1 MAVAK
6 WLRITWT
13 PTLTGRLEGKIK
25 GLKLYEKGVKFKF
38 SSQKWDSI
46 NSISCR
52 HRVSLKFKKKVEVT
66 VENHSSPSEAK
77 NDAAASICSLRKSAT
92 CESECA
98 CGCACAL
105 RAWVHL
111 IGPTRL
117 NLFLFCSSSGLSAIQ
132 VWFTPPPPSKPL
144 MNLPPPWTS

>member
-1 MAVAK
+1 MAAAK

-46 NSISCR
+46 NGISCR

-66 VENHSSPSEAK
+66 VENHSSPSQAQ
-77 NDAAASICSLRKSAT
+77 NDAAASICSPRESAT
-92 CESECA
+92 CESK
-98 CGCACAL
+98 CACACIL
-105 RAWVHL
+105 CAWARL
-111 IGPTRL
+111 IGRTRL
-117 NLFLFCSSSGLSAIQ
+117 SLLVFCSSRGLSAIQ
-132 VWFTPPPPSKPL
+132 VWFMPPPPSKPL
-144 MNLPPPWTS
+144 MNLPLPWTS